1 MRVCKKIQREKNYG
15 IKRKLSYP
23 GEKLL
28 PIIYDGKPLKQAYR
42 ADFVCFGK
50 IIRVIR

>member
-1 MRVCKKIQREKNYG
+1 MQEDTKGEKLRY
-15 IKRKLSYP
+15 KRKLSYP